1 MDCRPLP
8 VTSVPDNYRG
18 WYDPR
23 SGHLQLQ
30 GSRRGSDKTN
40 PPPGRLLSC
49 QNFEVVFG
57 QSGYRRIDG
66 YERFDGKALASS
78 PTTSPLPSMSARRL
92 RRSEIP
98 SDRHRDS
105 HPSQDQSDIG
115 SWAGGDATGAFI
127 VTATTG
133 TFTAGQAITVSGGY
147 RAACN
152 SSLIVSSQ
160 GDSSYTSDISLAREY
175 YRGLIAKPTGEG
187 AILGVKLMD
196 GVVYC
201 LRNVVG
207 SATATLWKSTASGWS
222 AVRTGLRPGG
232 SLNASISSFSGASG
246 RRLLFGADGKNR
258 YWQYNPSTLAF
269 TFGPAVYGSEGT
281 STTSVTP
288 GSGRRS
294 SL

>member
-1 MDCRPLP
+1 MPELR
-8 VTSVPDNYRG
+8 
-18 WYDPR
+18 
-23 SGHLQLQ
+23 
-30 GSRRGSDKTN
+30 
-40 PPPGRLLSC
+40 GRLWSVRVS
-49 QNFEVVFG
+49 E
-57 QSGYRRIDG
+57 D
-66 YERFDGKALASS
+66 
-78 PTTSPLPSMSARRL
+78 RRL
-92 RRSEIP
+92 RALRWESP
-98 SDRHRDS
+98 RLCRRLQVHCLQCRLDDSDGRRYPPDRHRDS